1 MTKLLDEVVE
11 ELRKLPDE
19 RQDEAAKAVM
29 HFVLRRQSDEELDEK
44 RGRAGIRDYK

>member
-1 MTKLLDEVVE
+1 MTKLLDKVME

-19 RQDEAAKAVM
+19 RQGQTVETVKN
-29 HFVLRRQSDEELDEK
+29 FTLRRQSDEELDEK